1 MQTLYPDYYAQ
12 FRCTADKCPITCCQE
27 WKISVDD
34 NTLKRWAALNPPVD
48 SKLFTYVQDGQRVI
62 ALNSR
67 HVCPFLEKNKLCR
80 LVLEHGEN
88 AISETCQIFPRET
101 HSFSDH
107 EEASL
112 MPCCPAVI
120 DLWAAQ
126 DATPLTF
133 PRPDIDSIPF
143 FIRSAVIDAIL
154 QQTDRLPEQILSACF
169 YMIQEIH
176 RKKKPTKDFVSD
188 CFSEKSFCQL
198 YDAMDDLSPDCIDS
212 VLECNELLLDLSVNY
227 QKEQLYR
234 EWLTPLTQQAEALS
248 ELLTESEDEHPTQW
262 QAFRTAFAQYE
273 PLMRSYLANEVYSE
287 LLSFEDTTKHML
299 VRLQWL
305 MLQYAALRQSL
316 FLIWQD
322 SPEAFSYEK
331 VREALVIINRMTG
344 YDEEDIYE
352 YLENSFESLLWDWG
366 YFALLAGFRT
376 CRMADGSATGTIEC
390 SQDSSTVISFIFRR
404 TVRFLLPPVR

>member
-34 NTLKRWAALNPPVD
+34 DTLKRWAALNPPVD

-80 LVLEHGEN
+80 LVLEHGED
-88 AISETCQIFPRET
+88 AISETCQVFPRET
-101 HSFSDH
+101 HSFADH

-126 DATPLTF
+126 DAAPLTF
-133 PRPDIDSIPF
+133 PHPNIDSIPF

-176 RKKKPTKDFVSD
+176 RKKSRQKTLFQIVFLKKAFVS
-188 CFSEKSFCQL
+188 FMMPWTTS
-198 YDAMDDLSPDCIDS
+198 
-212 VLECNELLLDLSVNY
+212 
-227 QKEQLYR
+227 R
-234 EWLTPLTQQAEALS
+234 
-248 ELLTESEDEHPTQW
+248 
-262 QAFRTAFAQYE
+262 RTA
-273 PLMRSYLANEVYSE
+273 S
-287 LLSFEDTTKHML
+287 T
-299 VRLQWL
+299 
-305 MLQYAALRQSL
+305 L
-316 FLIWQD
+316 FW
-322 SPEAFSYEK
+322 
-331 VREALVIINRMTG
+331 
-344 YDEEDIYE
+344 
-352 YLENSFESLLWDWG
+352 
-366 YFALLAGFRT
+366 
-376 CRMADGSATGTIEC
+376 SATN
-390 SQDSSTVISFIFRR
+390 FY
-404 TVRFLLPPVR
+404 

>member
-34 NTLKRWAALNPPVD
+34 DTLKRWAALNPPVD

-101 HSFSDH
+101 HSFADH

-126 DATPLTF
+126 DAAPLTF

-227 QKEQLYR
+227 QKEQLYQ
-234 EWLTPLTQQAEALS
+234 EWLTPLTQQAKTLS
-248 ELLTESEDEHPTQW
+248 ELLTEPEDETSDPSKPYEEIASRAGIALSNLLAHLQTEEELPAQW

-287 LLSFEDTTKHML
+287 LLSFEDTTRHML

-366 YFALLAGFRT
+366 YFALLAGF
-376 CRMADGSATGTIEC
+376 
-390 SQDSSTVISFIFRR
+390 
-404 TVRFLLPPVR
+404 

>member
-34 NTLKRWAALNPPVD
+34 DTLKRWAALNPPVD

-80 LVLEHGEN
+80 LVLEHGED
-88 AISETCQIFPRET
+88 AISETCQVFPRET
-101 HSFSDH
+101 HSFADH

-133 PRPDIDSIPF
+133 PHPNIDSIPF

-176 RKKKPTKDFVSD
+176 RKKKPTKDFLSD

-227 QKEQLYR
+227 QKEQLYQ
-234 EWLTPLTQQAEALS
+234 EWLTPLTQQAETLS
-248 ELLTESEDEHPTQW
+248 ELLTEPEEELPMQW

-305 MLQYAALRQSL
+305 MLQYAAVRQSL

-366 YFALLAGFRT
+366 YFALLAGF
-376 CRMADGSATGTIEC
+376 
-390 SQDSSTVISFIFRR
+390 
-404 TVRFLLPPVR
+404 

>member
-1 MQTLYPDYYAQ
+1 
-12 FRCTADKCPITCCQE
+12 
-27 WKISVDD
+27 
-34 NTLKRWAALNPPVD
+34 
-48 SKLFTYVQDGQRVI
+48 
-62 ALNSR
+62 
-67 HVCPFLEKNKLCR
+67 
-80 LVLEHGEN
+80 
-88 AISETCQIFPRET
+88 
-101 HSFSDH
+101 
-107 EEASL
+107 

-133 PRPDIDSIPF
+133 PHPNIDSIPF

-234 EWLTPLTQQAEALS
+234 EWLTPLTQQAETLS
-248 ELLTESEDEHPTQW
+248 ELLTEPEEELPMQW

-287 LLSFEDTTKHML
+287 LLFFEDTTKHML

-352 YLENSFESLLWDWG
+352 YLGNSFESLLWDWG
-366 YFALLAGFRT
+366 YFALLAGF
-376 CRMADGSATGTIEC
+376 
-390 SQDSSTVISFIFRR
+390 
-404 TVRFLLPPVR
+404 

>member
-1 MQTLYPDYYAQ
+1 MQTVYPDYYAQ

-80 LVLEHGEN
+80 LVLEHGED
-88 AISETCQIFPRET
+88 AISETCQVFPRET
-101 HSFSDH
+101 HSFADH

-133 PRPDIDSIPF
+133 PHPNIDSIPF

-212 VLECNELLLDLSVNY
+212 ILECNELLLDLSVNY
-227 QKEQLYR
+227 QKEQLYQ
-234 EWLTPLTQQAEALS
+234 EWLTPLTQQAETLS
-248 ELLTESEDEHPTQW
+248 ELLTEPEDETSDPSKPYEEIASRAGIALSNLLAHLQTEEELPAKW

-287 LLSFEDTTKHML
+287 LLSFEDATRHML

-366 YFALLAGFRT
+366 YFALLAGF
-376 CRMADGSATGTIEC
+376 
-390 SQDSSTVISFIFRR
+390 
-404 TVRFLLPPVR
+404 

>member
-1 MQTLYPDYYAQ
+1 
-12 FRCTADKCPITCCQE
+12 
-27 WKISVDD
+27 
-34 NTLKRWAALNPPVD
+34 
-48 SKLFTYVQDGQRVI
+48 
-62 ALNSR
+62 
-67 HVCPFLEKNKLCR
+67 
-80 LVLEHGEN
+80 
-88 AISETCQIFPRET
+88 
-101 HSFSDH
+101 
-107 EEASL
+107 

-133 PRPDIDSIPF
+133 PHPNIDSIPF

-176 RKKKPTKDFVSD
+176 RKKNRQKTLFQIVFLKKAFVS
-188 CFSEKSFCQL
+188 FMMPWTTSRRTASTLFWS
-198 YDAMDDLSPDCIDS
+198 AT
-212 VLECNELLLDLSVNY
+212 NFLLDLSVNY
-227 QKEQLYR
+227 QKEQLYQ
-234 EWLTPLTQQAEALS
+234 EWLTPLIQQAETLS
-248 ELLTESEDEHPTQW
+248 ELLTEPEDETSDPSKPYEEIASRAGIALSNLLAHLQTEEELPAQW

-287 LLSFEDTTKHML
+287 LLSFEDTTRHML

-366 YFALLAGFRT
+366 YFALLAGF
-376 CRMADGSATGTIEC
+376 
-390 SQDSSTVISFIFRR
+390 
-404 TVRFLLPPVR
+404 

>member
-1 MQTLYPDYYAQ
+1 MQTVYPDYYAQ

-48 SKLFTYVQDGQRVI
+48 SKLFTYVQDGQHVI

-101 HSFSDH
+101 HSFADH

-126 DATPLTF
+126 DAAPLTF

-154 QQTDRLPEQILSACF
+154 QQTDRLPE
-169 YMIQEIH
+169 
-176 RKKKPTKDFVSD
+176 
-188 CFSEKSFCQL
+188 
-198 YDAMDDLSPDCIDS
+198 
-212 VLECNELLLDLSVNY
+212 
-227 QKEQLYR
+227 
-234 EWLTPLTQQAEALS
+234 
-248 ELLTESEDEHPTQW
+248 
-262 QAFRTAFAQYE
+262 
-273 PLMRSYLANEVYSE
+273 
-287 LLSFEDTTKHML
+287 
-299 VRLQWL
+299 
-305 MLQYAALRQSL
+305 
-316 FLIWQD
+316 
-322 SPEAFSYEK
+322 
-331 VREALVIINRMTG
+331 
-344 YDEEDIYE
+344 
-352 YLENSFESLLWDWG
+352 
-366 YFALLAGFRT
+366 
-376 CRMADGSATGTIEC
+376 
-390 SQDSSTVISFIFRR
+390 
-404 TVRFLLPPVR
+404 